1 MPQKQ
6 SPVYLLQGEEDLLV
20 EQALGEL
27 LDGLIPL
34 PDRALNLD
42 VVYAD
47 EAAIGELITRIDT
60 LPFFGPRRVVVVK
73 GVDAWKPTDQER
85 LAAYLEQG
93 PPPSVLIL
101 VAEALDRRRKLYTTV
116 RRVGEVRE
124 FSRLSAREVPTWVN
138 AWVRDHKRRMDSA
151 AVDALVALVGT
162 GLRQVAMELEKL
174 VAYAGERASI
184 TVRDVEAATSHLA
197 ESTIFM
203 LVDAIGERRADAA
216 LRALSEILRDEAP
229 PYVLFMIAR
238 QFRML
243 LRTSTL
249 VARRTTI
256 PMLQQAL
263 GVPGFVARRYADQAR
278 NFPVNVF
285 PPIFAR
291 LQEADYAVKTTGL
304 PRLALETLIV
314 TLCMSAPQRDQVAP
328 IG

>member
-1 MPQKQ
+1 
-6 SPVYLLQGEEDLLV
+6 
-20 EQALGEL
+20 
-27 LDGLIPL
+27 
-34 PDRALNLD
+34 
-42 VVYAD
+42 
-47 EAAIGELITRIDT
+47 
-60 LPFFGPRRVVVVK
+60 
-73 GVDAWKPTDQER
+73 
-85 LAAYLEQG
+85 
-93 PPPSVLIL
+93 
-101 VAEALDRRRKLYTTV
+101 
-116 RRVGEVRE
+116 
-124 FSRLSAREVPTWVN
+124 
-138 AWVRDHKRRMDSA
+138 
-151 AVDALVALVGT
+151 
-162 GLRQVAMELEKL
+162 MELEKL
-174 VAYAGERASI
+174 VAYVGERSSI

-216 LRALSEILRDEAP
+216 LRALAEILREEAP

-249 VARRTTI
+249 VARRTTT

-278 NFPVNVF
+278 NFPVSVF

-314 TLCMSAPQRDQVAP
+314 TLCMGAPQRGQVAP